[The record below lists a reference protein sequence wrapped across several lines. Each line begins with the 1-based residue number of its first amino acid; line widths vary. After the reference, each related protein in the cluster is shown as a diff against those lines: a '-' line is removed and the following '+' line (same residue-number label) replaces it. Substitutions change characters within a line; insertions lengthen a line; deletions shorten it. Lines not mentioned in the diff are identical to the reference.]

1 MTSVPTGEN
10 RAVPAVN
17 RRRRARLCALAVTT
31 VSAVGFGSL
40 VALPA
45 FANTSGTGVV
55 INEVYLSGGSA
66 GAAFKN
72 KFVEL
77 YNPTDAAIP
86 LDGTSVQYRS
96 ATGTAGFTG
105 VVPLAGSIPA
115 HGYYLIQGGSNASNG
130 ADLPTPDATGGLNPS
145 GTSGTIALVNSASA
159 VALPTGSLAGSPD
172 VIDLLG
178 YGTSNT
184 YEGAVA
190 GAPTGNTDVRSLNR
204 AQGAD
209 TDANAADFSLSAT
222 ITPTNTKNNATDPD
236 PEPTPTP
243 TPTDTSAPG
252 ASKTIAEVQGTTDT
266 SPLVDQTVTVQ
277 GVVTGDYR
285 VGGYKGITIQTQGT
299 GGDTKTAGASDGIF
313 VFLNALTPSV
323 ARGDLVSVTGKVSEY
338 FGQTQ
343 ITPAA
348 LGDVSVVTAGVGVPQ
363 PVALP
368 DSVRGGDREAYE
380 NMLVAPT
387 GTYKLAS
394 SHQLYN
400 YGALWLNAGDKLNVK
415 ATELARPGAD
425 ADAITAANRANRIL
439 LDDGWSSQIGKGGHT
454 GGQPYFTK
462 DTVVRNG
469 DTVNFPAEG
478 EILQYGFDD
487 WRLQPVVPI
496 DGTSAAS
503 HKPTFG
509 NENARTTAPPAVG
522 GDVKVASF
530 NVYNFFTTLS
540 SQDANARGAKTDAQ
554 FQIQRSKI
562 VSAINGLGADVVG
575 LMEVE
580 NGPKFG
586 LALDAPLQNLV
597 QGLNDAAGAEVW
609 DYVRTPAALNDT
621 SITDVITTAIIYKKA
636 SVTLKGDASTIVDE
650 TVFGN
655 AREPI
660 AQTFQ
665 TSQGRVL
672 SVITTHL
679 KSKSPP
685 QNAGPEP
692 ADGQGFFNAD
702 RVAQAKAEL
711 AFAQQ
716 VQKSSG
722 SDDVFLVGDFNA
734 YGKEDP
740 IDVFSQAGWTDVEP
754 TFATGQYTYSFDGE
768 LGSLDHVI
776 ASPSA
781 AKAITGAGVWNINSP
796 EWSDRGYAFAATE
809 TGTPYRSSDHDPI
822 VVGLKGAADPIDIN
836 IATINDFHGR
846 IEADSA
852 AAGAAVVAG
861 AVQEFRAQ
869 NPNTIFAAAGD
880 LIGASTFTSFIQQ
893 DNPTIDALNAAGLD
907 VSAAGNHEF
916 DQGYADLRDRVI
928 PRADWTYLSS
938 NVFLTADGK
947 PALTPS
953 WVKDVQG
960 VKVGFIGAVTEDLPT
975 LVSPDGMKGLEVRDI
990 PTSVNKVAAALK
1002 DGDPSNGEADV
1013 IILLVHEGATTTDVA
1028 SITPESRLGEI
1039 VNGVDKSVNAIVSAH
1054 THLAYN
1060 HVIDGRPVVSAGQY
1074 GENMGLMDLKVDPT
1088 TKKLLSITNE
1098 IKPLAK
1104 QITDPKDPTKKIW
1117 VGNYPA
1123 VPAVQA
1129 IVDAAKKKAD
1139 ELGAVKL
1146 GDITADFNRARQSD
1160 GKTENR
1166 GGESTL
1172 GNFVADVQ
1180 KWSTGADFAVMNPG
1194 GLRANLTYASSGA
1207 GDADGSVSYREAAT
1221 VQPFANTLMTV
1232 KLTGAQVKQ
1241 VLEQQWQPAGSA
1253 RPFLKLGVSKE
1264 LTYTYDPAA
1273 PAATHITGILVNGTP
1288 IDPAA
1293 TYTVGANAFLAAGGD
1308 AFTAFQQ
1315 GTDKKDTGKVDLQS
1329 MVDWFAAN
1337 KTASPDLAQRAVG
1350 AVLSAPADAAGY
1362 KAGESVTLNLSSLAF
1377 SAGEKAPGDV
1387 TVSLGGTALA
1397 TTAVN
1402 AAVTVDAFDEA
1413 GTATLTFTIPEGVTG
1428 AQALQVDVAVTGTSL
1443 RLPITVAGSDTGSF
1457 NGTISVGAAKVLAGE
1472 KLTLTGTDFEPG
1484 ETLTLQLR
1492 DQGKKGT
1499 VIDLGTVKV
1508 GGDGSF
1514 TAAPV
1519 VPRSVKGGDYLVAA
1533 TQADGDEA
1541 TAAVT
1546 VVRGKGQLK
1555 LGASSVAA
1563 GGTVTISGSGLE
1575 ENEKVALELHST
1587 PVSLG
1592 SATADADGAFT
1603 ATVTIP
1609 AGTAAGQHHVVAILS
1624 DGSQISVE
1632 ITVVAAG
1639 SGGGLALTGADS
1651 GSFLLLALVL
1661 LALGLG
1667 LVVARRRLRVE

>member
-1 MTSVPTGEN
+1 MKSVPDGGN
-10 RAVPAVN
+10 RMVSSSFRRRGARLGALAATTVAALSFGCLAAVPAF
-17 RRRRARLCALAVTT
+17 ADTT
-31 VSAVGFGSL
+31 
-40 VALPA
+40 
-45 FANTSGTGVV
+45 GTGVV
-55 INEVYLSGGSA
+55 INEAYLSGGSA
-66 GAAFKN
+66 GAAYKN

-77 YNPTDAAIP
+77 YNPTHDAVA
-86 LDGTSVQYRS
+86 LDGLSLQYRS
-96 ATGTAGFTG
+96 AGGTGSSTGAFALSGTIAAG
-105 VVPLAGSIPA
+105 
-115 HGYYLIQGGSNASNG
+115 GYYLIQGGTNG
-130 ADLPTPDATGGLNPS
+130 TNGEALPTPDATSGLNPS
-145 GTSGTIALVNSASA
+145 GSAGTIALVKGASA
-159 VALPTGSLAGSPD
+159 ITLPTGSVTGNGD

-184 YEGAVA
+184 FEGAA
-190 GAPTGNTDVRSLNR
+190 ATAPANNNDVKSLNR
-204 AQGAD
+204 TNGAD
-209 TDANAADFSLSAT
+209 TDSNSADFTLSAT
-222 ITPTNTKNNATDPD
+222 LTPKNTSAAAEFPTDPGTG

-243 TPTDTSAPG
+243 TPTDTQAPG
-252 ASKTIAEVQGTTDT
+252 ETKTIAEVQGTTDT

-277 GVVTGDYR
+277 GIVTGDYR
-285 VGGYKGITIQTQGT
+285 TGGYKGITIQTEGT
-299 GGDTKTAGASDGIF
+299 GGDVKTDGASDGIF
-313 VFLNALTPSV
+313 VYLNALAPSV
-323 ARGDLVSVTGKVSEY
+323 ARGDLVTVTGKVSEY

-343 ITPAA
+343 INPAA
-348 LGDVSVVTAGVGVPQ
+348 VGDVSVVTAGAGVPQ

-368 DSVRGGDREAYE
+368 DSVRGADREAYE
-380 NMLVAPT
+380 NMLVSPT
-387 GTYKLAS
+387 VTYKLAS

-478 EILQYGFDD
+478 EVLQYGFDD

-496 DGTSAAS
+496 SGTSDAS

-509 NENARTTAPPAVG
+509 SENPRPAAPPAVG

-597 QGLNDAAGAEVW
+597 QGLNDAAGSEVW
-609 DYVRTPAALNDT
+609 DYVRTPAALNDP
-621 SITDVITTAIIYKKA
+621 SITDAITTAIIYKKA

-660 AQTFQ
+660 AQSFQ
-665 TSQGRVL
+665 TAQGRVL
-672 SVITTHL
+672 SVVTTHL

-711 AFAQQ
+711 AFAQK
-716 VQKSSG
+716 VQKDSG

-740 IDVFSQAGWTDVEP
+740 IDVFTQAGWTDVEP
-754 TFATGQYTYSFDGE
+754 THAAGQYTYSFDGE

-809 TGTPYRSSDHDPI
+809 SGTPYRSSDHDPI
-822 VVGLKGAADPIDIN
+822 LVGVKGAADPIDIN
-836 IATINDFHGR
+836 VATINDFHGR
-846 IEADSA
+846 IEADGA
-852 AAGAAVVAG
+852 AAGAAVLAG
-861 AVQEFRAQ
+861 AVEQIRAQ

-916 DQGYADLRDRVI
+916 DQGYADLRDRVEK
-928 PRADWTYLSS
+928 RADWTYLSS
-938 NVFLTADGK
+938 NVFLTATGE
-947 PALTPS
+947 PALTPA
-953 WVKDVQG
+953 WVKDIKG

-975 LVSPDGMKGLEVRDI
+975 LVSPDGMKGLEVRSI
-990 PTSVNKVAAALK
+990 PESVNKVAKQLR
-1002 DGDPSNGEADV
+1002 DGDASNGEADV

-1074 GENMGLMDLKVDPT
+1074 GENLGLMDIKVDPT

-1098 IKPLAK
+1098 IKPLTVGGKPAFPA
-1104 QITDPKDPTKKIW
+1104 DPE
-1117 VGNYPA
+1117 
-1123 VPAVQA
+1123 VQA
-1129 IVDAAKKKAD
+1129 IVDAAKAKAA
-1139 ELGAVKL
+1139 ELGSVKL

-1207 GDADGSVSYREAAT
+1207 GDADGSVSYKEAAT

-1241 VLEQQWQPAGSA
+1241 VLEQQWQPTGSA

-1273 PAATHITGILVNGTP
+1273 AAGSHITGIFVNGAP
-1288 IDPAA
+1288 IDAAA

-1350 AVLSAPADAAGY
+1350 TVLSAPADAAGY

-1377 SAGEKAPGDV
+1377 TAGEKAPGDV
-1387 TVSLGGTALA
+1387 TVSLGGKDLVTAP
-1397 TTAVN
+1397 VN
-1402 AAVTVDAFDEA
+1402 PAMTVDAFDEA

-1428 AQALQVDVAVTGTSL
+1428 AQALHVSVAGTGTSVQ
-1443 RLPITVAGSDTGSF
+1443 LPITVAGSDTGSF
-1457 NGTISVGAAKVLAGE
+1457 NGTVSVGAAKVLAGE
-1472 KLTLTGTDFEPG
+1472 KLTLTGQAFEPG

-1492 DQGKKGT
+1492 EQGKKGT
-1499 VIDLGTVKV
+1499 IIDLGTVKV
-1508 GGDGSF
+1508 GDDGSF
-1514 TAAPV
+1514 SVSPV
-1519 VPRSVKGGDYLVAA
+1519 VPRSTKGGDYLVAA

-1555 LGASSVAA
+1555 LGSSSVAA
-1563 GGTVTISGSGLE
+1563 GGSVTIAGAGLD
-1575 ENEKVALELHST
+1575 ENQAIALELHST

-1592 SATADADGAFT
+1592 SVTTDGDGAFS
-1603 ATVTIP
+1603 ATITIP
-1609 AGTAAGQHHVVAILS
+1609 AGTTPGEHHVVAVLA
-1624 DGSQISVE
+1624 DGSQITAA
-1632 ITVVAAG
+1632 ITVAAAG
-1639 SGGGLALTGADS
+1639 SVSGGGLALTGADS
-1651 GSFLLLALVL
+1651 GSFLLLAAVL

-1667 LVVARRRLRVE
+1667 LIVARRRLRAE